1 MRSNVG
7 TEVKISRLCSRVVS
21 NQERNIMTPK
31 RFIILLAADDGMPKD
46 CCSYSKDQFDQAVA
60 AICLPITIPSNDFWF
75 QGKKTCMNFARSK
88 SAVHVLLSRFY
99 PAFYLD
105 FIQILF
111 RFYPDFIQIK
121 KKLTLS
127 RFYPNFCKAG

>member
-1 MRSNVG
+1 M
-7 TEVKISRLCSRVVS
+7 ILIMYLFLVS
-21 NQERNIMTPK
+21 LPNFLALESKNQ
-31 RFIILLAADDGMPKD
+31 FIILLAADDGTPKD

-88 SAVHVLLSRFY
+88 SAVHVLFIQILSFFY
-99 PAFYLD
+99 PDY
-105 FIQILF
+105 IQILF
-111 RFYPDFIQIK
+111 RFYPDFIQIF

-127 RFYPNFCKAG
+127 RFHPNF